1 MIPNGGLLQVALSRF
16 EQDKFIDYD
25 RQEHV
30 LKLVKD
36 RYAVFPS
43 SLCVCVCVYVCVCVC
58 VCACVRMRACL
69 CVDVCVCLCVCVC
82 VCKL

>member
-1 MIPNGGLLQVALSRF
+1 MSLRKDFVMPNGGLLQVALSRF

-36 RYAVFPS
+36 RYAAFPS
-43 SLCVCVCVYVCVCVC
+43 SLCVSVCV
-58 VCACVRMRACL
+58 
-69 CVDVCVCLCVCVC
+69 
-82 VCKL
+82 